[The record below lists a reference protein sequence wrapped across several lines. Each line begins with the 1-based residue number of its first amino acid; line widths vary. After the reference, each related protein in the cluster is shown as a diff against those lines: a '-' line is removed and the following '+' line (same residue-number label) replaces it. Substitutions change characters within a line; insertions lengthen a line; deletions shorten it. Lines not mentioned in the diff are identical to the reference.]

1 MKRIKLDKA
10 PVFKKKSNEKQFQFN
25 KEVWKK
31 LSVASVSLAT
41 APPSIKKAK
50 EALKEGEALI
60 SARQK

>member
-25 KEVWKK
+25 EEVWEK

-41 APPSIKKAK
+41 ASPSIEKVK
-50 EALKEGEALI
+50 
-60 SARQK
+60 RP